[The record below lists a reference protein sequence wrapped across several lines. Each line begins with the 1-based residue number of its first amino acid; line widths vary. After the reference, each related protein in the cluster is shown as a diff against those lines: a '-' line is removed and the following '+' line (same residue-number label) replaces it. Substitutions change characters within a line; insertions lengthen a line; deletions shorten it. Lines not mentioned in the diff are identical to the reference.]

1 MIASIFSGAHSPS
14 WNQDLLDVETSM
26 PTDCCAKSSRSG
38 GLLRRHLKF
47 SVGSYGDQLSR
58 NLFTQLGDALRRRI
72 PVEEVMLNESPY
84 DGKGG
89 RDQTP

>member
-26 PTDCCAKSSRSG
+26 PTDCSAKSQWRA
-38 GLLRRHLKF
+38 LRHLKF
-47 SVGSYGDQLSR
+47 SVGSYWDHLSR

-84 DGKGG
+84 EGKGG